1 MPQWFTSVWRSRQT
15 PEHTVRPAPQETA
28 QVPRE
33 HTEPAGQTLP
43 HVPQLPLSLARSR
56 HVPEQLV
63 VPEPHVTWQRPSE
76 HT

>member
-15 PEHTVRPAPQETA
+15 PPQLSRPAPHETV

-33 HTEPAGQTLP
+33 QTVPEGQALP
-43 HVPQLPLSLARSR
+43 HVPQLLLSVARSR
-56 HVPEQLV
+56 HTPAQLFVPA
-63 VPEPHVTWQRPSE
+63 PHETEHMPAE